1 MSKKEQKKVKVEVTS
16 DEKEIE
22 KEEVEQSPEE
32 IIADLKDKQLR
43 LFAEFENFKKRTSK
57 ERLELYSTA
66 NEVVLLSLL
75 PVIDD
80 FERHIYTLK
89 DSSEKIEEDGVF
101 LIFQKM
107 KNILIQKGL
116 KDMDVQIGT
125 ELNTDFHEAITNIPA
140 PSDDLKGKIVDVIEK
155 GYLLNEKVIR
165 YAKVIIANNE

>member
-1 MSKKEQKKVKVEVTS
+1 MSKKKQKKVKIEATT
-16 DEKEIE
+16 DEKEKE
-22 KEEVEQSPEE
+22 VVEQTPEEV
-32 IIADLKDKQLR
+32 IADLKDKQLR

-80 FERHIYTLK
+80 FERHINTLK
-89 DSSEKIEEDGVF
+89 DSSEKVEEDGVF

-107 KNILIQKGL
+107 KNILVQKGL
-116 KDMDVQIGT
+116 KDMDVQIGS

-140 PSDDLKGKIVDVIEK
+140 PNEDLKGKIVDVIEK

-165 YAKVIIANNE
+165 YAKVVIANNE

>member
-1 MSKKEQKKVKVEVTS
+1 MSKKKQKKVKIEVTT
-16 DEKEIE
+16 DEKEKE
-22 KEEVEQSPEE
+22 VVEQTPEEV
-32 IIADLKDKQLR
+32 IADLKDKQLR

-80 FERHIYTLK
+80 FERHINTLK
-89 DSSEKIEEDGVF
+89 DSSEKVEEDGVF

-107 KNILIQKGL
+107 KNILVQKGL
-116 KDMDVQIGT
+116 KDMDVQIGA

-140 PSDDLKGKIVDVIEK
+140 PNEDLKGKIVDVIEK

-165 YAKVIIANNE
+165 YAKVVIANNE

>member
-1 MSKKEQKKVKVEVTS
+1 MSKKKQKKVKIEATT
-16 DEKEIE
+16 DEKEKE
-22 KEEVEQSPEE
+22 VVEQTPEEV
-32 IIADLKDKQLR
+32 IAELKDKQLR

-80 FERHIYTLK
+80 FERHINTLK
-89 DSSEKIEEDGVF
+89 DSSEKVEEDGVF

-107 KNILIQKGL
+107 KNILVQKGL
-116 KDMDVQIGT
+116 KDMDIQIGA

-140 PSDDLKGKIVDVIEK
+140 PNEDLKGKIVDVIEK

-165 YAKVIIANNE
+165 YAKVVIANNE

>member
-1 MSKKEQKKVKVEVTS
+1 MSKKKQKKVKIEATT
-16 DEKEIE
+16 DEKEKE
-22 KEEVEQSPEE
+22 VVEQTPEEV
-32 IIADLKDKQLR
+32 IADLKDKQLR

-80 FERHIYTLK
+80 FERHINTLK
-89 DSSEKIEEDGVF
+89 DSSEKVEEDGVF

-107 KNILIQKGL
+107 KNILVQKGL
-116 KDMDVQIGT
+116 KDMDVQIGA

-140 PSDDLKGKIVDVIEK
+140 PNEDLKGKIVDVIEK

-165 YAKVIIANNE
+165 YAKVVIANNE